1 MAAVFRLPDTHF
13 NLFLTSGLSVCSS
26 HGVVFL
32 VAALLSS
39 CAGETSDNVPVRIR
53 AYAGDT
59 VILPCQIPVRG
70 DIPTVEWTKEGPTLD
85 IAFLYRQGCETF
97 EMKNPVFQYR
107 TNLFMNEVKNGNISL
122 RFSDLQLSDA
132 GTYKCKTLQGKNQK
146 VVTTVALLVGAASE
160 GPSVVEGV
168 GDGVTL
174 QCESSCWSP
183 DPEITFHDNKGNYI
197 DAENQQKGQDSRRCF
212 QTRKVT
218 LPIDTK
224 SVTCRVHQP
233 QTDQTRETRIPIP
246 ATSSCSMAW
255 AAVVVAVILSV
266 LISCVSAPHLRKK
279 CGSCGEKGTGRNA
292 EVNDPGNQAD
302 NTENTVAEYLRKIQE
317 LESNLRDKEEYINQL
332 TAERKDL
339 GSKPMID
346 NDPSKSSLDISNP
359 SDLHPH
365 QFPHGNSSNPAAY
378 NNHPKSDNLPQ
389 KKDSKPAVSRP
400 SPPFF
405 LPANRLGS
413 NNSSNPAST
422 SEEQFLARSKSLSES
437 RLHPKGGKLQRRY
450 TISPSHQTRFLS
462 DVPEDSLPLVNID
475 NGN

>member
-1 MAAVFRLPDTHF
+1 MAAVFRLPDMHF

-26 HGVVFL
+26 RGVVFL

-59 VILPCQIPVRG
+59 VILPCHIPVRG

-122 RFSDLQLSDA
+122 RISDLQLSDT

-146 VVTTVALLVGAASE
+146 VVTTVELLVGAASE

-183 DPEITFHDNKGNYI
+183 DPEITFLDNKGNYI
-197 DAENQQKGQDSRRCF
+197 DAENQKRDQDSGRCF
-212 QTRKVT
+212 QIRKVT

-279 CGSCGEKGTGRNA
+279 CGSCGRKGTGRNA
-292 EVNDPGNQAD
+292 GVNDPGNQAD
-302 NTENTVAEYLRKIQE
+302 STENAIAEHLRKIEE
-317 LESNLRDKEEYINQL
+317 LESNLRDKEEYIKQL
-332 TAERKDL
+332 TAERNDL
-339 GSKPMID
+339 RSKLMID
-346 NDPSKSSLDISNP
+346 NGPSESSPDISNP

-365 QFPHGNSSNPAAY
+365 QFPHGNSSNPAASSN
-378 NNHPKSDNLPQ
+378 NNHPRSDNSTQ
-389 KKDSKPAVSRP
+389 KKDSKPAVSRQ
-400 SPPFF
+400 SP
-405 LPANRLGS
+405 
-413 NNSSNPAST
+413 
-422 SEEQFLARSKSLSES
+422 
-437 RLHPKGGKLQRRY
+437 
-450 TISPSHQTRFLS
+450 
-462 DVPEDSLPLVNID
+462 
-475 NGN
+475 